1 MAPTKWHY
9 VLISLFK
16 FFLFFCVSYCN
27 RFPCFFNI
35 FSSFLITMSY
45 GTRNPWS
52 KAQFEPLYRQF
63 IWNWTE
69 RSNNTTNHKHFL
81 NCVRR
86 LPKIK
91 QRDDLHWHV
100 QIFTG
105 TSSSQAN
112 LTWPC
117 FQWQALPCQW
127 WRADSA
133 HFLRVRKNS
142 LARATRWPSE
152 ESKHIQFLLYFSGWA
167 RRGENR
173 QWNQQ
178 RPTLRR

>member
-1 MAPTKWHY
+1 
-9 VLISLFK
+9 
-16 FFLFFCVSYCN
+16 
-27 RFPCFFNI
+27 
-35 FSSFLITMSY
+35 MSY

-52 KAQFEPLYRQF
+52 KAQFEPLYQQF

-133 HFLRVRKNS
+133 HFLRVRKKLACAGHKVTQWGIQTRTVPS
-142 LARATRWPSE
+142 LFFWIASGTNHALHYEGKEIYTDYTR
-152 ESKHIQFLLYFSGWA
+152 HAL
-167 RRGENR
+167 
-173 QWNQQ
+173 
-178 RPTLRR
+178 RPCLFHP